1 MNEEKEIEPRYM
13 TQGKKQYY
21 LASVDENMTQ
31 LLRGEID
38 SLTHVLIELKS
49 QYDELTRESN
59 IKKMQT
65 EELAKKINALKD
77 IDKKAQKQIN
87 IAEQRKD
94 DIESDISQKKIT
106 LREAQFQ
113 KKTLSNTINK
123 LKQDILLTQKQ
134 ILVSENK
141 TKRLNKHY
149 ERERFKENQLKETK
163 NKVFSKISEQNKK
176 NDFEKNEQNLQLQYY
191 KTIIQQKNM
200 FLKSADERKERQKK
214 IAEEAKNDS
223 ADKQEVEKRKE
234 LGLLK
239 LYNKYLKTKM
249 EKVLKENEKI
259 EEVYI
264 AIRDICGTNSL
275 KIITERILNKDKKYN
290 ENVSKVSQLQ
300 NKIEVLE
307 LDNAILEKELTSLK
321 NYVIVKE
328 TDNNKTIST
337 IPTSIIEDDEN
348 KLIQEEAE
356 LIVKLNQLQ
365 DKQENINLIYQ
376 KILENIDNLS
386 HAALNSTIDIETE
399 QTGPGITTNQYENT
413 ELNLTSSA
421 YVPNESKLTLL
432 EKNDNDGGIEKE
444 EENEEEKKEEEK
456 EEKKE
461 EEKKEEKDFI
471 EENDIE
477 YLKKYN
483 EFLKLTEKR
492 FDILILCHSKNEFLN
507 IMAEEGIRKQ
517 GEYEFN
523 KKKGAPPKVFKRSNT
538 RRNTRKRESVVKHK
552 GNVLDQEIEFDNDD
566 VDEENL
572 RKFAQNK
579 PKKNNEPS
587 DDIFQ
592 RFLEEEE
599 QKTRA
604 FVLQTE
610 KKKF

>member
-31 LLRGEID
+31 LLRGEIE
-38 SLTHVLIELKS
+38 SLTKVLIELKS
-49 QYDELTRESN
+49 QYDNLTREDN
-59 IKKMQT
+59 IKKRET
-65 EELAKKINALKD
+65 HELAKKINALKD
-77 IDKKAQKQIN
+77 IDKKAQKQIV
-87 IAEQRKD
+87 IAEQEKD
-94 DIESDISQKKIT
+94 DIEGSIQQKKIT

-113 KKTLSNTINK
+113 KKTLSNEINK
-123 LKQDILLTQKQ
+123 LNQDILLTQKQ

-163 NKVFSKISEQNKK
+163 NKIYSKITEQNTK

-223 ADKQEVEKRKE
+223 ADKQEVEKRKQ

-239 LYNKYLKTKM
+239 LYNKFLKTKM

-290 ENVSKVSQLQ
+290 ENVSKVSTLQ
-300 NKIEVLE
+300 NKIEILE
-307 LDNAILEKELTSLK
+307 IDNAELEKELITLK

-337 IPTSIIEDDEN
+337 IPTSIIEEAEN
-348 KLIQEEAE
+348 KLIDQEGE
-356 LIVKLNQLQ
+356 LILKLNQLQ
-365 DKQENINLIYQ
+365 EKQENINLIYQ
-376 KILENIDNLS
+376 KILENIEYLYES
-386 HAALNSTIDIETE
+386 AITSSIEIE
-399 QTGPGITTNQYENT
+399 KDKNVQITTQDLNT
-413 ELNLTSSA
+413 TNSA
-421 YVPNESKLTLL
+421 FVPNESKLT
-432 EKNDNDGGIEKE
+432 EDNKND
-444 EENEEEKKEEEK
+444 EEKKEEEYK
-456 EEKKE
+456 EENETEENKKIE
-461 EEKKEEKDFI
+461 EEMNSLYEKYI
-471 EENDIE
+471 
-477 YLKKYN
+477 
-483 EFLKLTEKR
+483 EFLNITEKR
-492 FDILILCHSKNEFLN
+492 FDMLYLIKSKQEFINFMEIEGKKNPNEFDF
-507 IMAEEGIRKQ
+507 RP
-517 GEYEFN
+517 
-523 KKKGAPPKVFKRSNT
+523 KKKSPTRILKRKES
-538 RRNTRKRESVVKHK
+538 RRQTRKRPSAIKNKNTGFDDEVEVDNEES
-552 GNVLDQEIEFDNDD
+552 EDNEKK
-566 VDEENL
+566 VPLNRF
-572 RKFAQNK
+572 RKINDGL
-579 PKKNNEPS
+579 S

-592 RFLEEEE
+592 RFLQEEEK
-599 QKTRA
+599 KTKD
-604 FVLQTE
+604 FIFQND